1 MKHCF
6 FPIALTAL
14 LSCNQHPASTSSQS
28 ADTTDTMIKDS
39 IRLAISEYKMIPS
52 LINHLTEA
60 ETGIDDPVRN
70 IQEQDDFCNRAL
82 LMDGGSWLQGDKAY
96 REYIRQHAGHQY
108 INVFRQ
114 YGAYIL
120 LVKLDLLAA
129 GTPEALE
136 NIAFYTDE
144 LIKSNSINAALMS
157 SALRQLTAHGF
168 SAAKIRELAGNA
180 EKQLQNNSRY
190 AALKK
195 SLQQS
200 MNQAISA
207 TRDLKYAA
215 EDENMIRVYRLTQ
228 EGEEN
233 IHALAAANQ

>member
-14 LSCNQHPASTSSQS
+14 LSCNQHPAGTSSHP
-28 ADTTDTMIKDS
+28 ADTTATMTKDS
-39 IRLAISEYKMIPS
+39 IPLAAGEYRLLPS
-52 LINHLTEA
+52 LISHLTEE
-60 ETGIDDPVRN
+60 ETGISDPVRN
-70 IQEQDDFCNRAL
+70 IQEQDDFCNQAP
-82 LMDGGSWLQGDKAY
+82 LMDGGSWQQGDKAY
-96 REYIRQHAGHQY
+96 REFIRQHADHQY
-108 INVFRQ
+108 IKVFRQ

-120 LVKLDLLAA
+120 LVKLGLLTAA
-129 GTPEALE
+129 TPEALE
-136 NIAFYTDE
+136 NIAFYADE
-144 LIKSNSINAALMS
+144 LIKSNSINAALIS
-157 SALRQLTAHGF
+157 SALRQLKEHGF
-168 SAAKIRELAGNA
+168 SETKIRELAGNA

-200 MNQAISA
+200 VNQAISA
-207 TRDLKYAA
+207 TRDPKYAA

-233 IHALAAANQ
+233 IHALAAAKH